1 MPVKKFCLLFLV
13 SWLFVTASSAQ
24 CKIYQGRYASGSPI
38 AVMEGNK
45 IYRGRYASGS
55 PVGVIEGN
63 KIYKGRYA
71 SGSPVGVIQ
80 GNKIYQ
86 GRYASGSPIA
96 VTESG
101 GGACAFAAAAYLLL
115 L

>member
-13 SWLFVTASSAQ
+13 SCLFVTASSAQ
-24 CKIYQGRYASGSPI
+24 CKIYQGRYASGSPV
-38 AVMEGNK
+38 AVFDNG
-45 IYRGRYASGS
+45 
-55 PVGVIEGN
+55 
-63 KIYKGRYA
+63 
-71 SGSPVGVIQ
+71 
-80 GNKIYQ
+80 KIYQ

-96 VTESG
+96 ITQNG

>member
-1 MPVKKFCLLFLV
+1 MFSKKIISF
-13 SWLFVTASSAQ
+13 LFVSFLIVTVSHAQ
-24 CKIYQGRYASGSPI
+24 C
-38 AVMEGNK
+38 K

-55 PVGVIEGN
+55 PVGVVEGN

-71 SGSPVGVIQ
+71 SGSPVGVIE

-96 VTESG
+96 VTQNG
-101 GGACAFAAAAYLLL
+101 GGACGLAAAAYFLLL
-115 L
+115 

>member
-1 MPVKKFCLLFLV
+1 VGV
-13 SWLFVTASSAQ
+13 
-24 CKIYQGRYASGSPI
+24 I
-38 AVMEGNK
+38 EGNK

-55 PVGVIEGN
+55 PLGVIE
-63 KIYKGRYA
+63 
-71 SGSPVGVIQ
+71 

-96 VTESG
+96 ITQNG

>member
-1 MPVKKFCLLFLV
+1 M
-13 SWLFVTASSAQ
+13 
-24 CKIYQGRYASGSPI
+24 
-38 AVMEGNK
+38 
-45 IYRGRYASGS
+45 YASGS
-55 PVGVIEGN
+55 PVGI
-63 KIYKGRYA
+63 
-71 SGSPVGVIQ
+71 IQ

-96 VTESG
+96 VTENG

>member
-38 AVMEGNK
+38 AVME
-45 IYRGRYASGS
+45 
-55 PVGVIEGN
+55 
-63 KIYKGRYA
+63 
-71 SGSPVGVIQ
+71 
-80 GNKIYQ
+80 
-86 GRYASGSPIA
+86 
-96 VTESG
+96 SG

>member
-24 CKIYQGRYASGSPI
+24 CKIYQ
-38 AVMEGNK
+38 
-45 IYRGRYASGS
+45 
-55 PVGVIEGN
+55 
-63 KIYKGRYA
+63 GRYA